1 MGKESRQARIL
12 EETQDAALAEI
23 REAFR
28 QDFDHF
34 KQSACKLPF
43 LKRLEFCWKIMNRNP
58 K

>member
-1 MGKESRQARIL
+1 MTVEQEQR
-12 EETQDAALAEI
+12 EI

-34 KQSACKLPF
+34 KRSACKLPF
-43 LKRLEFCWKIMNRNP
+43 WKRLGFCWKIMHRDP